1 MTTLGRIRP
10 RCGYPGRVAP
20 TGAIVPGMRD
30 EHHDVVRLPASASG
44 APCRRSKRSCN
55 AGEVAP
61 CQASEWAK
69 VAQAAV
75 SCATRA
81 AAALDAP
88 HSRTICAIMR
98 LIAVRARP
106 VASTDRLHRRQH
118 RLARVAPSSWL
129 DSQQHL
135 IGAHPAAPQDLGIL
149 GVPPDDERLGANGP
163 RLNGGTRR
171 NLVRAALQTAP
182 PTSVVSGS
190 GRYTG
195 ARDQVC
201 QLIFSHPVHV
211 R

>member
-1 MTTLGRIRP
+1 MSGERVGEGSAGCCELRYTSR
-10 RCGYPGRVAP
+10 RC
-20 TGAIVPGMRD
+20 
-30 EHHDVVRLPASASG
+30 
-44 APCRRSKRSCN
+44 
-55 AGEVAP
+55 AG
-61 CQASEWAK
+61 CTSY
-69 VAQAAV
+69 
-75 SCATRA
+75 
-81 AAALDAP
+81 
-88 HSRTICAIMR
+88 SRTICAIMR

-118 RLARVAPSSWL
+118 RLARVAPSSWQ

-201 QLIFSHPVHV
+201 QLIFTHPLLPPCS
-211 R
+211 